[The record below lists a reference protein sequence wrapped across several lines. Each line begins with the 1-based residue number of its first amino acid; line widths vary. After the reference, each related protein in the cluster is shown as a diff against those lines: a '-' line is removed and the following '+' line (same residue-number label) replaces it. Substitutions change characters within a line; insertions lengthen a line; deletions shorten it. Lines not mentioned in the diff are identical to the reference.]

1 MPVARGASP
10 VPRVP
15 LPGAGPAGF
24 AHSLAVRAVAAFVV
38 AAAAAAAVTTLTSS
52 SGGAGAPPARA
63 PQAEVARVPPAEAVL
78 FAILR
83 RPLTAAD
90 GFLELHPGAGIHGAN
105 PALARTVSEP
115 AGGLSAGFVSV
126 VPANGAVCLRVPRV
140 PYPQAGV
147 VWWCQPSAQAAR
159 GRLIVALLRGGPH
172 PPSGGDQRIVGLVPD
187 GVRFVTVAAVGG
199 VTRRVAVRANVY
211 DAQLRAPRT
220 ISFTLPGGRAVA
232 VGAP

>member
-1 MPVARGASP
+1 MPVARSASP
-10 VPRVP
+10 APRVP

-24 AHSLAVRAVAAFVV
+24 AHSPAVRAVAAFVV
-38 AAAAAAAVTTLTSS
+38 AAGAAAAVTTLTSS
-52 SGGAGAPPARA
+52 SGGAPPASA
-63 PQAEVARVPPAEAVL
+63 PQTEVARVPPAEAAS

-83 RPLTAAD
+83 RPVTAAD
-90 GFLELHPGAGIHGAN
+90 GFVALHPGAGIDGAN

-147 VWWCQPSAQAAR
+147 AWWCQPSAQAAR
-159 GRLIVALLRGGPH
+159 GRLIVALLRGGPRA
-172 PPSGGDQRIVGLVPD
+172 PSGGDQLIVGLVPD